1 MLHQWTFD
9 NLRDAPLQTATTA
22 TAPLGAA
29 WVPNWLRWLPAW
41 ATVDPWRSQRPPRW
55 ATPVMVGAYATVA
68 IGVLALL
75 IWAIVAIAQAGG
87 DGDGGGGSSCKCPGR
102 NGRTD
107 VCNCP
112 FDDSC
117 NPTTCWDPGG
127 GHIPSGCKM
136 GCAGR

>member
-1 MLHQWTFD
+1 MLHQWTFES
-9 NLRDAPLQTATTA
+9 LRDVPLRTAADAPT
-22 TAPLGAA
+22 GAA
-29 WVPNWLRWLPAW
+29 WVPEWLRWLPAW
-41 ATVDPWRSQRPPRW
+41 ATVDPWRGTRTPRW
-55 ATPVMVGAYATVA
+55 ATWAMVGAYASVA

-75 IWAIVAIAQAGG
+75 IWAIVAIAQAA
-87 DGDGGGGSSCKCPGR
+87 GGGNSCKCPGR

-117 NPTTCWDPGG
+117 NPTECWNPGG